1 MNTDTRNNSFQ
12 EQKID
17 LKEKHSP
24 KVVVGFKCSP
34 NFKTY
39 LIKVASNYGLTLSA
53 YSEEFMMNAHKII
66 AQKNVELKK
75 KTSENLQLLQTVNFY
90 QSPVLFKLFEEYRG
104 KDISYKN
111 YEGVEVKLIVS
122 DVKDIFTIIINSF
135 K

>member
-1 MNTDTRNNSFQ
+1 MNTDTSNYFQ
-12 EQKID
+12 EQKSD
-17 LKEKHSP
+17 FKEKHSP

-34 NFKTY
+34 NFKSH

-53 YSEEFMMNAHKII
+53 YSEDFMMNAHKII

-104 KDISYKN
+104 KNISYKN
-111 YEGVEVKLIVS
+111 YDGVEVNLVIS